1 MPYGDLLSKQI
12 EHIEKLRKESDKLK
26 EELKRIDLKE
36 LGHFIILYKYMDA
49 LGKLVGALHDTA
61 KEEIEVLEFYG
72 KEIEALKEEI
82 KTLKSN
88 K

>member
-1 MPYGDLLSKQI
+1 LSKQV
-12 EHIEKLRKESDKLK
+12 EHIEKLRKELDKLK
-26 EELKRIDLKE
+26 EELERIDLTE
-36 LGHFIILYKYMDA
+36 SGHFIRLYTWVGA
-49 LGKLVGALHDTA
+49 LGKLVEGLHDMA

-82 KTLKSN
+82 KTLKSS